1 MQSFH
6 TQIYPLQKNI
16 LLMVK
21 IRHLTIFVFT
31 LFSLQLSAQTARKY
45 SNEFLAIGVGARALG
60 MSGAFVSAASDVTSG
75 YWNPAGLTGIN
86 AKFQGALMHAEY
98 FAGIAKYDYGALATR
113 IDKKSVIGLS
123 VVRFGVDDI
132 PDTSELIDAN
142 GVINYDRILTFSA
155 ADYAFMLS
163 YARELKEGLSVGG
176 TAKVVHR
183 KVGDFAKSWGFG
195 IDAGI
200 QYTKKS
206 WKFAAMARDVSSTFN
221 AWSFNLTD
229 AQRAT
234 FAATNNTIPENSLEI
249 TLPTLTLG
257 SAKSFEFGKK
267 FTLLT
272 ELNLQTTFDGM
283 RNTLIRDK
291 TFSSSPVFGFEAGF
305 KNIVFLRGG
314 VGNFQT
320 IVNDAGDGRQMTF
333 QPNLGLGLKIKGVT
347 IDYALT
353 DIGDQSTAL
362 FSNVF
367 SLRFDINAA
376 KSSSTKTQETK

>member
-1 MQSFH
+1 
-6 TQIYPLQKNI
+6 
-16 LLMVK
+16 MVK
-21 IRHLTIFVFT
+21 IKHLSVFLITLFT
-31 LFSLQLSAQTARKY
+31 LPVSAQTARKY

-113 IDKKSVIGLS
+113 IDKKSVIGFS

-200 QYTKKS
+200 QYSKKS

-234 FAATNNTIPENSLEI
+234 FAATNNTIPENSLEL

-257 SAKSFEFGKK
+257 TAKKFEFGEK

-305 KNIVFLRGG
+305 KNIIFLRGG

-320 IVNDAGDGRQMTF
+320 ILNDAGDGRQMTF

-376 KSSSTKTQETK
+376 KTNSTNNKEPK

>member
-21 IRHLTIFVFT
+21 IRHLIIFVFT
-31 LFSLQLSAQTARKY
+31 LLSLQLSAQTARKY

-163 YARELKEGLSVGG
+163 YARELKAGFSVGG

-234 FAATNNTIPENSLEI
+234 FAATNNTIPENSLEL

-257 SAKSFEFGKK
+257 AAKNFEFGKN

-272 ELNLQTTFDGM
+272 ELDLQTTFDGM

-376 KSSSTKTQETK
+376 KSATTKTQETK

>member
-6 TQIYPLQKNI
+6 TQIYPLKKNI

-21 IRHLTIFVFT
+21 IRHLIIFVFT
-31 LFSLQLSAQTARKY
+31 LLSLQLSAQTARKY

-163 YARELKEGLSVGG
+163 YARELKAGFSVGG

-234 FAATNNTIPENSLEI
+234 FAATNNTIPENSLEL

-257 SAKSFEFGKK
+257 AAKNFEFGKN

-272 ELNLQTTFDGM
+272 ELDLQTTFDGM

-291 TFSSSPVFGFEAGF
+291 TFSSSPAFGFEAGF

-376 KSSSTKTQETK
+376 KSATTKTQETK

>member
-31 LFSLQLSAQTARKY
+31 LFSLQLSAQTSRKY

-257 SAKSFEFGKK
+257 AAKNFKFGKN
-267 FTLLT
+267 FSLLT
-272 ELNLQTTFDGM
+272 ELDLQTTFDGM

>member
-1 MQSFH
+1 MQLFH
-6 TQIYPLQKNI
+6 KQLYRNKKNI
-16 LLMVK
+16 LQMVK
-21 IRHLTIFVFT
+21 IRHLIIFLFT
-31 LFSLQLSAQTARKY
+31 LLSFQLSAQTARKY

-60 MSGAFVSAASDVTSG
+60 MSGAFITAASDVTSG
-75 YWNPAGLTGIN
+75 YWNPAGLTGIKS
-86 AKFQGALMHAEY
+86 KFQGALMHAEY

-113 IDKKSVIGLS
+113 IDKKSVIGFS
-123 VVRFGVDDI
+123 VIRFGVDDI

-163 YARELKEGLSVGG
+163 YARELREGLSVGG

-183 KVGDFAKSWGFG
+183 KVGEFAKSWGFG

-200 QYTKKS
+200 QYSKKS
-206 WKFAAMARDVSSTFN
+206 WKFAVMARDVSSTFN

-257 SAKSFEFGKK
+257 AAKKFEFGKK

-283 RNTLIRDK
+283 RNTIIRDK
-291 TFSSSPVFGFEAGF
+291 TFSSSPVFGFETGF
-305 KNIVFLRGG
+305 KNIIFLRGG
-314 VGNFQT
+314 VGNFQS

-333 QPNLGLGLKIKGVT
+333 QPNLGLGLKIKGVM

-376 KSSSTKTQETK
+376 KPTSSSTPDSK

>member
-6 TQIYPLQKNI
+6 TQIYPLKKNI

-21 IRHLTIFVFT
+21 IRHLIIFVFT
-31 LFSLQLSAQTARKY
+31 LLSLQLSAQTARKY

-163 YARELKEGLSVGG
+163 YARELKAGFSVGG

-234 FAATNNTIPENSLEI
+234 FAATNNTIPENSLEL

-257 SAKSFEFGKK
+257 AAKNFEFGKN

-272 ELNLQTTFDGM
+272 ELDLQTTFDGM

-376 KSSSTKTQETK
+376 KSATTKTQETK

>member
-1 MQSFH
+1 
-6 TQIYPLQKNI
+6 
-16 LLMVK
+16 MVK
-21 IRHLTIFVFT
+21 IRHLIIFVFT
-31 LFSLQLSAQTARKY
+31 LFTLQLSAQTARKY

-163 YARELKEGLSVGG
+163 YARELKAGFSVGG

-234 FAATNNTIPENSLEI
+234 FAATNNTIPENSLEL

-257 SAKSFEFGKK
+257 AAKNFEFGKN

-272 ELNLQTTFDGM
+272 ELDLQTTFDGM

-376 KSSSTKTQETK
+376 KSATTKTQETK